1 MMTSGEFREIVTIL
15 IIGSIL
21 ILAINIL
28 KKLTK
33 D

>member
-1 MMTSGEFREIVTIL
+1 MTSGEFREIVTIL

>member
-1 MMTSGEFREIVTIL
+1 MTSGEFFEIVTIL

-21 ILAINIL
+21 ILAIHIL